1 MLKNYWSR
9 LYSTIV
15 SRGDLEIDELTIDD
29 RSTQRGSI
37 KGLLRFS
44 DHSQLIF
51 SEAVRWQNQQP
62 LKERYVYHYQNAQSE
77 LIFRYDNAPHH
88 PMIAT
93 FPHHKHVGMKV
104 EPASA
109 PDLSEVLKEI
119 ELLIY

>member
-1 MLKNYWSR
+1 
-9 LYSTIV
+9 
-15 SRGDLEIDELTIDD
+15 LEIEELTIDD

-51 SEAVRWQNQQP
+51 SEAVQWHNQQL
-62 LKERYVYHYQNAQSE
+62 LKERYVYHYQNANGE

-88 PMIAT
+88 PTVVT